1 MKTAKEAYKEAY
13 RGINIKKNEKIV
25 LESKDP
31 HYCYWF
37 VRDISRANIKALE
50 EIVLESKDPYYCYW
64 FARDVK
70 KSNKEALF
78 KVILEYG
85 DKDWINN
92 FLEKVDF
99 DKEKYINY
107 LLFI

>member
-1 MKTAKEAYKEAY
+1 
-13 RGINIKKNEKIV
+13 
-25 LESKDP
+25 LESKIT
-31 HYCYWF
+31 HYCYYF
-37 VRDISRANIKALE
+37 AREINGANIKALE